1 MRTEKEI
8 RKEIFERVSELYQLR
23 KSREQFIPGETRISY
38 AGRVYDEREMISLV
52 DASLDFWLTTGRYA
66 KQFEDELAS
75 FIGVRYCLLTNS
87 GSSANLLAISA
98 LTSPKLGEDRL
109 VPGDEVITTACGFPT
124 TLNPIIQNNLT
135 PVFIDVDLGT
145 CNIQADRIEEAV
157 TDKTSAIF
165 VPHTLGNPVELDKI
179 LKLAKEYDLWFVED
193 NCDALGSRYKG
204 KYTGSFGHISTCSF
218 YPAHHITMGEGGAV
232 LTDDPTLKKI
242 IASFRDWGRDC
253 WCDPGC
259 DDTCGKRF
267 EWNLG
272 SLPFGYDHKYIYS
285 HIGYNLKVTDMQAA
299 IGVEQLKKLPNIIKR
314 RKENFELLFNE
325 MKKYQEYFVLPIRTD
340 NSDPSWFGF
349 HIQLKEDAPFNRS
362 EIVKHLESKG
372 IATRM
377 LFGGNLTKQ
386 PAYKGIK
393 FKEVGPLTNTDLI
406 MNNLFWIGV
415 YPGLTEEIIQYM
427 LSAFHEFFQEIK
439 AN

>member
-1 MRTEKEI
+1 
-8 RKEIFERVSELYQLR
+8 
-23 KSREQFIPGETRISY
+23 
-38 AGRVYDEREMISLV
+38 
-52 DASLDFWLTTGRYA
+52 
-66 KQFEDELAS
+66 
-75 FIGVRYCLLTNS
+75 
-87 GSSANLLAISA
+87 
-98 LTSPKLGEDRL
+98 
-109 VPGDEVITTACGFPT
+109 
-124 TLNPIIQNNLT
+124 
-135 PVFIDVDLGT
+135 
-145 CNIQADRIEEAV
+145 
-157 TDKTSAIF
+157 
-165 VPHTLGNPVELDKI
+165 
-179 LKLAKEYDLWFVED
+179 
-193 NCDALGSRYKG
+193 
-204 KYTGSFGHISTCSF
+204 
-218 YPAHHITMGEGGAV
+218 
-232 LTDDPTLKKI
+232 
-242 IASFRDWGRDC
+242 
-253 WCDPGC
+253 
-259 DDTCGKRF
+259 
-267 EWNLG
+267 
-272 SLPFGYDHKYIYS
+272 
-285 HIGYNLKVTDMQAA
+285 MQAA

-362 EIVKHLESKG
+362 EIVKHMESKG

-427 LSAFHEFFQEIK
+427 LSAFQEFFQEIK